1 MHCTLHLQ
9 RPLQTMAMN
18 KRILLACLICLI
30 GISQGIAQPTSL
42 RLASI
47 FSDHMVIQQGMHA
60 PVWGYAK
67 PGSMV
72 TIDFAGFKT
81 QARSDEKGKW
91 MVKMP
96 ILAAGGPFDMTVTA
110 EKTLTLRDVM
120 IGEVWVASGQSN
132 MEWTVGMGIGPDT
145 EKEKAA
151 AAHPGIRFFVVPRET
166 AAAPLEDI
174 SPGSWQAVT
183 PESINQL
190 SAVAYFFARQ
200 LHYDKKVAVGIVSS
214 SWGATSAQAWMSAE
228 MLSTHPDF
236 RERMANFD
244 RNPAHWAET
253 VRRNLENDRTR
264 DSLANASING
274 IRMGVTLAGFMDSAW
289 RAVDYPIDMDK
300 AGKSGFW
307 GISWF
312 RHRLKL
318 DADAKGVPGSLKI
331 FLRAREASIFM
342 NGVPLSKTGNVEQET
357 EFAIPKGL
365 LRAGENVICIRMYQ
379 HWGIGLIGS
388 PTTVPK
394 ITYGT
399 KAREIPLTGSW
410 RVNHDLE
417 AALPQMQGFYN
428 QPTVQFNGRIA
439 PIIPYGIRGVIWYQG
454 ESNAGQPVQ
463 YQTLFPMLIQDWRMR
478 WQQGIFPFLFVQLAN
493 FREKRAMPG
502 DDLWAELREAQAM
515 TLQQPATGM
524 ASAIDIGDAMD
535 IHPRNKLDVGKR
547 LYLAARKV
555 AYGEHIVHTGPTFSN
570 ATLSGDTMI
579 LRFSSC
585 GNGLMT
591 RDGQKPRGFS
601 IAGTDNTFYWA
612 EAELDGE
619 TVKVYKPGLI
629 RPAAV
634 RYSWEINP
642 DGNLCNSEGLPAIPF
657 RTDHRITA
665 KQ

>member
-30 GISQGIAQPTSL
+30 GISQGYAQPSGL

-47 FSDHMVIQQGMHA
+47 FNDHMVIQQGMHA

-67 PGSMV
+67 PGSTV

-228 MLSTHPDF
+228 MLATHPDF

-244 RNPAHWAET
+244 RNPAHWTET

-264 DSLANASING
+264 DSLAN
-274 IRMGVTLAGFMDSAW
+274 
-289 RAVDYPIDMDK
+289 
-300 AGKSGFW
+300 
-307 GISWF
+307 
-312 RHRLKL
+312 
-318 DADAKGVPGSLKI
+318 
-331 FLRAREASIFM
+331 
-342 NGVPLSKTGNVEQET
+342 
-357 EFAIPKGL
+357 
-365 LRAGENVICIRMYQ
+365 
-379 HWGIGLIGS
+379 
-388 PTTVPK
+388 
-394 ITYGT
+394 
-399 KAREIPLTGSW
+399 
-410 RVNHDLE
+410 
-417 AALPQMQGFYN
+417 
-428 QPTVQFNGRIA
+428 
-439 PIIPYGIRGVIWYQG
+439 
-454 ESNAGQPVQ
+454 
-463 YQTLFPMLIQDWRMR
+463 
-478 WQQGIFPFLFVQLAN
+478 
-493 FREKRAMPG
+493 
-502 DDLWAELREAQAM
+502 
-515 TLQQPATGM
+515 
-524 ASAIDIGDAMD
+524 
-535 IHPRNKLDVGKR
+535 
-547 LYLAARKV
+547 
-555 AYGEHIVHTGPTFSN
+555 
-570 ATLSGDTMI
+570 
-579 LRFSSC
+579 
-585 GNGLMT
+585 
-591 RDGQKPRGFS
+591 
-601 IAGTDNTFYWA
+601 
-612 EAELDGE
+612 
-619 TVKVYKPGLI
+619 
-629 RPAAV
+629 
-634 RYSWEINP
+634 
-642 DGNLCNSEGLPAIPF
+642 
-657 RTDHRITA
+657 
-665 KQ
+665 